1 MHVPVVFIPA
11 LSLRNSSATM
21 FSVKDALQNFGDAIC
36 GPYPVQHCK
45 NGIVKVT
52 TKVVMFTTNP
62 SYYHVVNSCV
72 VKITTTD
79 DVITEYFLE
88 NW

>member
-1 MHVPVVFIPA
+1 MVWVRGVTTMTH
-11 LSLRNSSATM
+11 SSTY
-21 FSVKDALQNFGDAIC
+21 V
-36 GPYPVQHCK
+36 HCK

-62 SYYHVVNSCV
+62 SHYHVVNSYV

-79 DVITEYFLE
+79 DVITEYF
-88 NW
+88 